1 MTGRLAQSARV
12 MLEAVNLEG
21 STTRRVGSLIACK
34 EQFLEAAAFPYPVG
48 TAVRMGLDAG
58 GHITGEV
65 VGFRGRISIIQ
76 PFSQNPSVSTGAPV
90 IACGRQDQVSCGEQ
104 LLGRIIDAQGM
115 PLDGRPLERCADT
128 WPLAGIASNPL
139 NRGRVIRPIDC
150 GVRAING
157 LLTLG
162 EGQRVAIIAGSGVG
176 KSVLMGQILEGIEA
190 DIIVA
195 GLIGERAREVS
206 DFVATK
212 LTPRIAGK
220 SVVVAVAADHSPLLR
235 LRAAMRATAI
245 AEYFRAQGKRVL
257 LLIDSLTRVAHAQRE
272 IGLAL
277 GEPPTM
283 KGYTPSSL
291 ALIPQLVERAGVDNR
306 TGGSITAIYTVLADG
321 GDLDD
326 PIVDAARA
334 IVDGH
339 IVLSRTLA
347 ESGLYPAIDIARSL
361 SRVMSDVVDA
371 DHLAAANRFRQL
383 WSTHEQNRD
392 LLLMGAYTAGNDE
405 VLDQA
410 IAAVPG
416 MLDYVGQPM
425 EQSVSFAGAREALI
439 KGFGA

>member
-1 MTGRLAQSARV
+1 MTGRVVQSACL
-12 MLEAVNLEG
+12 MFDAINLEG
-21 STTRRVGSLIACK
+21 STTRRVGSLTACK
-34 EQFLEAAAFPYPVG
+34 EQFLEVAAFPYPIG
-48 TAVRMGLDAG
+48 TAVRIGLAAG
-58 GHITGEV
+58 GHVTGEV
-65 VGFRGRISIIQ
+65 VGFRGRTSIIQ
-76 PFSQNPSVSTGAPV
+76 PFSQNPCVSTGSPV
-90 IACGRQDQVSCGEQ
+90 IPCGRHDRISCGQ
-104 LLGRIIDAQGM
+104 GLLGRIIDAQGM
-115 PLDGRPLERCADT
+115 PLDGRPLGQCADT
-128 WPLAGIASNPL
+128 WPIAGIATNPL
-139 NRGRVIRPIDC
+139 SRGRVVRPIDC

-176 KSVLMGQILEGIEA
+176 KSVLMGQILEGVDA
-190 DIIVA
+190 DIIVT

-206 DFVATK
+206 DFIATK
-212 LTPRIAGK
+212 LTPRIAAK
-220 SVVVAVAADHSPLLR
+220 SVVVAVAADCSPLLR

-245 AEYFRAQGKRVL
+245 AEYFRAQGKKVL

-291 ALIPQLVERAGVDNR
+291 SLIPQLVERSGVDSR
-306 TGGSITAIYTVLADG
+306 SGGSITAIYTVLADS

-334 IVDGH
+334 IADGH

-347 ESGLYPAIDIARSL
+347 ENGLYPAIDIARSL
-361 SRVMSDVVDA
+361 SRVMSDIVDA
-371 DHLAAANRFRQL
+371 DHLAAATRFRQL

-392 LLLMGAYTAGNDE
+392 LLMMGAYVAGADP

-416 MLDYVGQPM
+416 MLEYVGQPIH
-425 EQSVSFAGAREALI
+425 ESVSFAESRDALI
-439 KGFGA
+439 EGFAA

>member
-1 MTGRLAQSARV
+1 MTGRLAQSARAI
-12 MLEAVNLEG
+12 LEAVNLEG

-48 TAVRMGLDAG
+48 TAVRVGQATG
-58 GHITGEV
+58 GYVTGEV
-65 VGFRGRISIIQ
+65 VGFRSRISIIQ

-115 PLDGRPLERCADT
+115 PLDGRPLGRCADT

-212 LTPRIAGK
+212 LTLRIAGK

-291 ALIPQLVERAGVDNR
+291 ALIPQLVERAGVDSR

-392 LLLMGAYTAGNDE
+392 LLLMGAYAAGNDE
-405 VLDQA
+405 LLDQA
-410 IAAVPG
+410 ISAVPG

-425 EQSVSFAGAREALI
+425 EQSVSFADSREALI
-439 KGFGA
+439 KGLGI